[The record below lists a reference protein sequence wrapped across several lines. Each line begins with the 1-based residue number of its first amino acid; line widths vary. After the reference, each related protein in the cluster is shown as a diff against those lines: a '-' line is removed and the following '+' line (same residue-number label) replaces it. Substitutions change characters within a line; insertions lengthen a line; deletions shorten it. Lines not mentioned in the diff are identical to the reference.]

1 MASLGVLSKTHRQGA
16 IKLLGQSLG
25 MELQERH
32 EEIQKDKFIKELQSM
47 AKASKEKQEELQQ
60 HIKEMEDMGYDLT
73 EYKESL
79 KGNIGG
85 ATREEVEAA
94 KREALMNDRSMRTAK
109 DAMAE
114 SVAVPDTAGMTPS
127 QAYKAAQEAASGID
141 RHHEGA
147 GSDEELDYDPNVTK
161 PGCDH
166 KCKLCYRTHCRWR
179 NTNYED

>member
-1 MASLGVLSKTHRQGA
+1 
-16 IKLLGQSLG
+16 
-25 MELQERH
+25 
-32 EEIQKDKFIKELQSM
+32 M

-127 QAYKAAQEAASGID
+127 QAYKAAQEAASG
-141 RHHEGA
+141 
-147 GSDEELDYDPNVTK
+147 
-161 PGCDH
+161 
-166 KCKLCYRTHCRWR
+166 
-179 NTNYED
+179 